1 MPKMPE
7 RNEVATM
14 VASSTIISVADIVVI
29 SENRGATAVR
39 VAFRAQCG
47 SS

>member
-1 MPKMPE
+1 MPE

-14 VASSTIISVADIVVI
+14 VASSTIISVADIDLI
-29 SENRGATAVR
+29 SENNDATAGQG
-39 VAFRAQCG
+39 AFRPQFG